1 MASPAELHRLP
12 PHAVRFLQAHP
23 GALSALR
30 AAAYLAAGFL
40 LAGAGLGGAPTAL
53 ALAPVC
59 AEPFGLCA
67 ICAYLGALLGYGAF
81 WGPAASVEPAAA
93 GFLLLA
99 GNCLFRELLPAQRRW
114 FAPLAAGGVYLLI
127 GMIFLL
133 QQSFAPRAAL
143 LLTLRLVSLSCFL
156 RALTGERRRVRRLA
170 WSIGLLAGMMRVT
183 LPFDV
188 PLAAPVAAALSAA
201 CAAAPSGMLVAAAC
215 GLTLDLGCEPSPPQT
230 ALFCLAAFAAARC
243 APRKLARAA
252 VFAGS
257 YLLGVMLWGGEHAG
271 WTLGVMLGALCAAA
285 LPEGLLLPAAEA
297 PAPPSAAP
305 VQQTA
310 ALLRDLQAQLT
321 PPPGPAESPGADAL
335 IFDRAAD
342 TVCRGCLKRQLCWDE
357 RGEQTYHAL
366 ASCAETLVRQAEA
379 RPEDLPPAFTAV
391 CIRVPAFCEAVT
403 AALHAQRVQLQ
414 ALARCEEARRIA
426 SAAYG
431 HMARMLDAEAA
442 APDERPAQFEPELG
456 VRAVGLRGDTL
467 CGDCGTSFRCGCIQY
482 VLLLDGMG
490 TGAEARAHA
499 EASAALLRQLLSLQ
513 MPPEDAL
520 QTLNELYVLRG
531 DGCFSTL
538 DLLRLDLASGEGLL
552 YKWGA
557 APSYLKRGET
567 VKKIGTA
574 SPPPG
579 LGVGERHH
587 AECVRLSLQR
597 GELLVL
603 ATDGIPCAPLEQ
615 FLRACG
621 ELSPRELAA
630 GAVACAG
637 ESDPDDRTA
646 AVIRLR
652 PTALQPQH
660 TTRRARKLSNSA
672 PKAHI

>member
-12 PHAVRFLQAHP
+12 PRIGRFLQAHP

-30 AAAYLAAGFL
+30 AAAYLAAGFI
-40 LAGAGLGGAPTAL
+40 LAGAGLGGAPNAL

-59 AEPFGLCA
+59 AVPFGLRA
-67 ICAYLGALLGYGAF
+67 VCAYLGALLGYGAF
-81 WGPAASVEPAAA
+81 WGLATSVEPAAA

-127 GMIFLL
+127 GLIFLL

-143 LLTLRLVSLSCFL
+143 LLTLRLVSLACFL

-170 WSIGLLAGMMRVT
+170 WSVGLLAGLMRVT
-183 LPFDV
+183 LPFSV

-201 CAAAPSGMLVAAAC
+201 CAASPSGMLVAAAC
-215 GLTLDLGCEPSPPQT
+215 GLTLDLGCDPNPPQT
-230 ALFCLAAFAAARC
+230 ALFCLAAFAASRC

-285 LPEGLLLPAAEA
+285 LPDDLLLAAEA
-297 PAPPSAAP
+297 PAPPPPAP
-305 VQQTA
+305 VQQIA

-321 PPPGPAESPGADAL
+321 PLPDTAEAPGADAL

-366 ASCAETLVRQAEA
+366 ASCAEALVRQAEA

-403 AALHAQRVQLQ
+403 DALHAQRVQLQ
-414 ALARCEEARRIA
+414 ALARCAEARRIA

-431 HMARMLDAEAA
+431 HMARMLGAEAA

-456 VRAVGLRGDTL
+456 VRAIGLRGDTL

-482 VLLLDGMG
+482 ILLLDGMG
-490 TGAEARAHA
+490 TGAEAKAHA
-499 EASAALLRQLLSLQ
+499 EASAALLRQLLCLQ

-557 APSYLKRGET
+557 APSYLKRGES

-579 LGVGERHH
+579 LGVGESHH

-597 GELLVL
+597 GE
-603 ATDGIPCAPLEQ
+603 Q

-621 ELSPRELAA
+621 DLSPRELAA

-660 TTRRARKLSNSA
+660 ITHRARKLSNSA